1 MKHAGRHPHAYH
13 EYMLEEVKN
22 IHTIAQGDTKKFLE
36 LFEQVKWK
44 IMNNPE
50 MLTKGY
56 WQ

>member
-1 MKHAGRHPHAYH
+1 
-13 EYMLEEVKN
+13 MLEEVKN